1 MSASYVKDLDRLG
14 RVRLWVDF
22 TTERGEVTNY
32 SVVLLLATPDA
43 TETIRVFDSSHGY
56 NEMHR
61 HTRSG
66 GKQTGMRFHS
76 GSLGEGLQAAIE
88 SAKRNHLQMIEGW
101 SQ

>member
-1 MSASYVKDLDRLG
+1 VSARYVEDLDLLG

-22 TTERGEVTNY
+22 KTVRGEVTNY
-32 SVVLLLATPDA
+32 VVVLLLATPNG
-43 TETIRVFDSSHGY
+43 TETIRVFDGSHGY

-88 SAKRNHLQMIEGW
+88 NAKRNHLQMIEGW